1 LQIRNLIATPAESGT
16 QPGATAMPTFNF
28 DFNRSVTNLDMSAA
42 RSGIFTPGI
51 TSLDLHDEGMSR
63 FNAIVKHLAPE
74 RAPFGADQIAGAAR
88 RVLRAAM
95 KGQESA
101 FIKVRMRRA
110 GEMRSALKDPQWSIP
125 APLQTQ
131 MREIIA
137 YIDDPS
143 SLIPND
149 VPTIGCLDDAILVD
163 VAMDSLRGELED
175 YADFC
180 RFRWSEAARLQTTE
194 VQTDREHWMS
204 ERAQERRLEQQLR
217 RVRNTNY
224 ATPGISAGPAFRVC

>member
-1 LQIRNLIATPAESGT
+1 
-16 QPGATAMPTFNF
+16 MPTFNF
-28 DFNRSVTNLDMSAA
+28 DFNRSVTNLDMTAA

-74 RAPFGADQIAGAAR
+74 HAPFGADQIAGAAR

-110 GEMRSALKDPQWSIP
+110 CEMRSALKDPQWSIP
-125 APLQTQ
+125 APLQAK

-143 SLIPND
+143 ILIPND

-180 RFRWSEAARLQTTE
+180 RFRWSEAARLQVTE
-194 VQTDREHWMS
+194 VETDLDQWLRE
-204 ERAQERRLEQQLR
+204 RQRERRLELQLR
-217 RVRNTNY
+217 RVRDTSY
-224 ATPGISAGPAFRVC
+224 AAGAGAAGPVFRIC

>member
-1 LQIRNLIATPAESGT
+1 
-16 QPGATAMPTFNF
+16 MPTFNF

-51 TSLDLHDEGMSR
+51 TSLDLHDEGMAR
-63 FNAIVKHLAPE
+63 FNAIVRQLAPE
-74 RAPFGADQIAGAAR
+74 HAPFGADQIAGAAR

-110 GEMRSALKDPQWSIP
+110 GEMRSALKDKQWTIL
-125 APLQTQ
+125 APLEAK
-131 MREIIA
+131 MRAIIA
-137 YIDDPS
+137 YIDDPT

-194 VQTDREHWMS
+194 VQTDREHWMA
-204 ERAQERRLEQQLR
+204 ERAQEKRLELQLR
-217 RVRNTNY
+217 RVRNTSY
-224 ATPGISAGPAFRVC
+224 AGSGGSAGPAFRVC